1 MTSSILKCGVLVGL
15 VSVAGCA
22 EEKPNTFKFVGELPP
37 DFGYAAVVLYEPE
50 PGTKCEV
57 TDWRR
62 TMPSFNRNWPKEY
75 NPVLN
80 IEIRKTIKGC
90 RMIVSH
96 IKIRIMA
103 SYGSDFYHR
112 SEDRANVGIY
122 TELDEKYRR
131 VMNTEDGDTFYGK
144 CQWLFRTMGPDR
156 VIRKILD
163 CKKDKERGEVSLG
176 SPFGAYL
183 ASQLP
188 GKTVRM
194 NIRLEDKEI
203 PSIGDTWVEFPSGWK
218 RCLGKGVEDMYGFC
232 RGNTTDFI
240 NFKMPDGRICNI
252 YPNCEVAN

>member
-1 MTSSILKCGVLVGL
+1 MKRSILKCVVLVGL
-15 VSVAGCA
+15 VSVVGCV
-22 EEKPNTFKFVGELPP
+22 EEKPNTFKLVGELPP
-37 DFGYAAVVLYEPE
+37 DFGYEAVALYEPE

-75 NPVLN
+75 SPTSV

-96 IKIRIMA
+96 IKIRVMA
-103 SYGSDFYHR
+103 FYGSAFHHR
-112 SEDRANVGIY
+112 SEDRANVGVY

-131 VMNTEDGDTFYGK
+131 VMNAEDGDTFYGK

-163 CKKDKERGEVSLG
+163 CKKDNERGEVSLG

-183 ASQLP
+183 VSQLP

-203 PSIGDTWVEFPSGWK
+203 PSIGDTWIEFPYGWK
-218 RCLGKGVEDMYGFC
+218 RCLGKGVNDLYGFC
-232 RGNTTDFI
+232 RGNQTDFVD
-240 NFKMPDGRICNI
+240 FKMPDGRICSI
-252 YPNCEVAN
+252 YPNCGE